1 MSMEDLAA
9 ITMVQPAVSEADEH
23 APSTPL
29 PSNTSTPRC
38 RSQLGSR
45 LSLRLTGFETLLGQ
59 LRAQYVTEVSELHA
73 HLTEAHAQITRLT
86 LVRDDMEEEMEKIR
100 SENEDLLQDLHLKE
114 VRQSKSSRVSLGE
127 QLMTCSM
134 ESVPSSQKT
143 FPTHVNAAMAKRH
156 EQLPTV
162 NADQVLEVM
171 DDERASIAS
180 LEALFKETDM
190 RKGVL
195 AADEYA
201 SESDSEIERRLKRLP
216 RVERARIWFQSNDY
230 EMLMALSLSLYVVW
244 MAFELQFYGVI
255 SGYDLG
261 VYDFRVPVEEIPS
274 WDSVFQVGDACFTA
288 FYGMDVIV
296 RMCLLR
302 KVFWHHCLNY
312 VDVAVALA
320 STAQLLLTNMPI
332 NPVLFRLLRLGK
344 LARAIRML
352 HMTSIFQSLQLLV
365 KCLVSSSNMLFWS
378 FILLVVVQSVAGLML
393 STLCMDF
400 IMSPD
405 KNLELREAV
414 FRYYGTFSRT
424 FLTMF
429 EIMFANWS
437 PPCRVLVE
445 HISEWFSVFFLL
457 YRCVLG
463 FAVLNIINAVF
474 VQQTMKTA
482 SSDEEL
488 AFKQREKEIAA
499 YTRKVKKLFQTMDA
513 SGNGAINLQ
522 EFAKLVQSPKLK
534 FWMGQL
540 ELEYHDMLSLFEFLD
555 NGDGEITL
563 LEFIDGACR
572 LRGQAKA
579 LDVWRLE
586 TKLEVLLEEVINRLA
601 LNNAG
606 ISSWSLVGPEHNVK
620 STTVQQI
627 FNASSYSHI
636 KSNHIVRQVS

>member
-143 FPTHVNAAMAKRH
+143 FPTHVNAAMDSCEAKRH

-216 RVERARIWFQSNDY
+216 RVERARIWFQNDY

-288 FYGMDVIV
+288 FYGMDV
-296 RMCLLR
+296 
-302 KVFWHHCLNY
+302 FWHHCLNY

-352 HMTSIFQSLQLLV
+352 HMTSIFQ
-365 KCLVSSSNMLFWS
+365 
-378 FILLVVVQSVAGLML
+378 
-393 STLCMDF
+393 
-400 IMSPD
+400 
-405 KNLELREAV
+405 
-414 FRYYGTFSRT
+414 
-424 FLTMF
+424 
-429 EIMFANWS
+429 
-437 PPCRVLVE
+437 
-445 HISEWFSVFFLL
+445 
-457 YRCVLG
+457 
-463 FAVLNIINAVF
+463 
-474 VQQTMKTA
+474 
-482 SSDEEL
+482 
-488 AFKQREKEIAA
+488 
-499 YTRKVKKLFQTMDA
+499 KVKKLFQTMDA

-563 LEFIDGACR
+563 ILGRWEWCC
-572 LRGQAKA
+572 
-579 LDVWRLE
+579 
-586 TKLEVLLEEVINRLA
+586 
-601 LNNAG
+601 

-636 KSNHIVRQVS
+636 KSSRRSCRSSHRSRSEFAGIIPEICPLVRKEVRLARQRQQVIDFLKYHKFNPLDVDDPKVSCCGLFRSYPLQTAARKQDWEIVYLLLLFGADPCKTNSYGKNTYDYIESKSMRVAMQDLHGKFARKPTSLVRSDEFLQQFLEGA